1 MHPTQL
7 DPTVPNSK
15 SPCITSPD
23 STILYLAVPEL
34 TLPDH
39 APRWPQSDGTVK
51 TSAAWL
57 MEHAGV
63 SKGESLLGA
72 KISDKHVLAL
82 MNAGS
87 ATADDILELARGA
100 QAKVKDKFGITL
112 EPEVHFVGLKL

>member
-1 MHPTQL
+1 
-7 DPTVPNSK
+7 
-15 SPCITSPD
+15 
-23 STILYLAVPEL
+23 
-34 TLPDH
+34 
-39 APRWPQSDGTVK
+39 
-51 TSAAWL
+51 